1 MLRRRMGIPGLLAA
15 LTAAISGQGIRL
27 TPQDSR
33 VTAGGG
39 QRGARAV
46 SLLGMDDGSAAV
58 PKLGVFR
65 QEWQRR
71 MASEEYLETAGLIPD
86 PPRPDRLAVVAG
98 VFSRVGSEDRPF
110 REVVR
115 STWMA
120 RPYICTL
127 KQRSGPEEGCL
138 MYVTF
143 VVGKNGTVPDDEDVT
158 VLPIRENMDCGKS
171 PAWFRY
177 ASTTYRWATHIIKM
191 DMDAFPYVPTLV
203 AAIRDFPTGCQNLYG
218 GAASPVL
225 GAQSGPPQTSNWRRL
240 PEMRHEGVLVLHAG
254 WPLLAERGAR
264 QERLQAWRLVAGGEQ
279 EVPFGGRD
287 CRPGHP
293 QVRDGE
299 RDMRGRPPDQGGEGV
314 LAPRVSQT
322 WPLARFLS

>member
-1 MLRRRMGIPGLLAA
+1 MGIPGLLAA

-218 GAASPVL
+218 GR
-225 GAQSGPPQTSNWRRL
+225 TRL
-240 PEMRHEGVLVLHAG
+240 PRYWEPNPALRKRPIGGDFLKCGTKGCWSYMQGGLY
-254 WPLLAERGAR
+254 LLSAELAR
-264 QERLQAWRLVAGGEQ
+264 NAS
-279 EVPFGGRD
+279 
-287 CRPGHP
+287 RPGGWWQEASKKCHSEDVTAGQAIHKYAMVNGICVGALQIKVGKEFWHP
-293 QVRDGE
+293 V
-299 RDMRGRPPDQGGEGV
+299 
-314 LAPRVSQT
+314 
-322 WPLARFLS
+322 